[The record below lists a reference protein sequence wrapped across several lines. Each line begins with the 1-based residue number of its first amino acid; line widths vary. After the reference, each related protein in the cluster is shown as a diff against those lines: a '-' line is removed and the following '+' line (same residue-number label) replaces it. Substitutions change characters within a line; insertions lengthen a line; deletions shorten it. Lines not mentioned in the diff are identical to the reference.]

1 MMAGLGLTA
10 AGSVLAAC
18 APAAPPP
25 APTAA
30 PKPAAAPTTGAA
42 APAAAPTAAPAKPA
56 AAGAKVLVWQ
66 TKLFTQAAN
75 DLSKKHIEEFAAT
88 KGWAT
93 DINDLPTDAMAK
105 MMAGIESGDLPD
117 IVQGSGEVP
126 QLYGT
131 GALVDVTAV
140 VQELIKDNGDVY
152 KLNIRGGNFK
162 GKWWAV
168 PWFMYADAYF
178 CRKDVMDAGNKK
190 IEDFKTF
197 DQRRQLALD
206 LSDPT
211 KQLWGWGITPKDAT
225 GDGDILAR
233 HVINSWGGSITD
245 ESGEKVTLDSP
256 ATVAAVAWIQETY
269 QDPKFKKM
277 LPDGVLGWTG
287 SSNNENY
294 LGGKIIFTQN
304 ASSLYWAMNNQKN
317 DYYKKTQLVQFPT
330 GPKNELMGGYPYYHW
345 TFTKSKQRDAAIE
358 IAKMQVDK
366 KRQVERTKIAE
377 GQSWPVY
384 QKLNEDPDIVAY
396 IKSDPGYETLFKN
409 CTHQSGWSVG
419 WPAQLNPALATVE
432 NQTTLTKLID
442 DAANNKG
449 KPEQLVKDYH
459 KRCVDIFNQMG
470 LKQ

>member
-1 MMAGLGLTA
+1 
-10 AGSVLAAC
+10 
-18 APAAPPP
+18 
-25 APTAA
+25 
-30 PKPAAAPTTGAA
+30 
-42 APAAAPTAAPAKPA
+42 
-56 AAGAKVLVWQ
+56 
-66 TKLFTQAAN
+66 
-75 DLSKKHIEEFAAT
+75 
-88 KGWAT
+88 
-93 DINDLPTDAMAK
+93 MAK

-117 IVQGSGEVP
+117 LVQVSGEVP

-131 GALVDVTAV
+131 DALVDVTAV

-152 KLNIRGGNFK
+152 KLNVRGGNFK
-162 GKWWAV
+162 GKWWGV
-168 PWFMYADAYF
+168 PWFMYADAF
-178 CRKDVMDAGNKK
+178 FVRKDVLTAGGKK
-190 IEDFKTF
+190 IEDAKTF
-197 DQRRQLALD
+197 DQRRQMALE
-206 LSDPT
+206 LSDPA
-211 KQLWGWGITPKDAT
+211 KPLWGWGMTPKDAT

-245 ESGEKVTLDSP
+245 ESGEKVKLDTP
-256 ATVAAVAWIQETY
+256 ETVAAVAWIQETY
-269 QDPKFKKM
+269 TDAKWKKM

-287 SSNNENY
+287 SSNNETY

-317 DYYKKTQLVQFPT
+317 VYYKDTQLVQFPI
-330 GPKNELMGGYPYYHW
+330 GPKNELMGGYPYYHI
-345 TFTKSKQRDAAIE
+345 TFKKSKQRDAAID
-358 IAKMQVDK
+358 IAKMQVEK

-384 QKLNEDPDIVAY
+384 QKLNDDPEIQAF

-459 KRCVDIFNQMG
+459 KRAVDIFNSLGM
-470 LKQ
+470 KQ